1 MSGVDLFTFRSEE
14 AADEVVELGLKKGD
28 LRVGGI
34 KLGTLADTF
43 FLKCFDTVP
52 VA

>member
-1 MSGVDLFTFRSEE
+1 
-14 AADEVVELGLKKGD
+14 VVELDLKKGD

-34 KLGTLADTF
+34 KLGTLADAF
-43 FLKCFDTVP
+43 FLRCFDTAP